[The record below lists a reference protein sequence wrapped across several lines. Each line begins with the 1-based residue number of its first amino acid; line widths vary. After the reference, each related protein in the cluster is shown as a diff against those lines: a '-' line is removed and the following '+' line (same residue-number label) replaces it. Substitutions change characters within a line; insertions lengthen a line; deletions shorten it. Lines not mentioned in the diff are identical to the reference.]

1 MRALLV
7 IIFLLVFLLNSQAQ
21 YNFKP
26 LSTHLKNSE
35 KIKKNLKAG
44 LLTEIN
50 QISVDTLALLRDNY
64 EKSLSSIYKAIDKE
78 KFIWSDTLTALV
90 ERVLN
95 KLLVSNRVRTLFPIV
110 LIANTPEANAI
121 CLPSGTIIVT
131 IGLLGRITTEEQLA
145 FVLAHEL
152 EHHHLKH
159 VRARMYIQQKSKSE
173 KKLESTVKD
182 ILNGG
187 EPIEEIEELKE
198 LFYET
203 AEFSRKKELEA
214 DSAAIKLMESVHYN
228 TNGAIDVLSLLE
240 LGLCSDSLSNDK
252 LFEPLNSPKFPFR
265 KVWISR
271 DFQPEERFSPLF
283 FFSKD
288 SLKSHPE
295 TEFRQKEIRRQIHET
310 STSTSVDSITKIARF
325 QIVKSA
331 YDEQFL
337 DVALYQAL
345 SLAYLYG
352 MSDYLIE
359 YIGKTLALTAQL
371 KKNPLTNRYFYKSTY
386 GFCHS
391 LQQTSNL
398 LRTID
403 AQEIGEILFQ
413 FMNQSKIFDP
423 DNELHYWLIWQAC
436 NLTPRI
442 TTGDK
447 IRTQYLQKF
456 PNGQYKKRMK

>member
-1 MRALLV
+1 MIRILFILLLFPLAL
-7 IIFLLVFLLNSQAQ
+7 NGQPEA
-21 YNFKP
+21 NFKP
-26 LSTHLKNSE
+26 LPTHLDNSE
-35 KIKKNLKAG
+35 EVKKILKAG
-44 LLTEIN
+44 LMAELKGM
-50 QISVDTLALLRDNY
+50 SKDTLNLLKDGY
-64 EKSLSSIYKAIDKE
+64 EKSISSLNKGIDNQ
-78 KFIWSDTLTALV
+78 KFVWSDKLTNLV
-90 ERVLN
+90 YQVLT
-95 KLLVSNRVRTLFPIV
+95 KLIASDTKRSSLPVV
-110 LIANTPEANAI
+110 LIANTPEANAV
-121 CLPSGTIIVT
+121 CLPSGAIVIT

-152 EHHHLKH
+152 QHHYLKH
-159 VRARMYIQQKSKSE
+159 VRSQMYIHQKAKSN

-182 ILNGG
+182 VLKGG
-187 EPIEEIEELKE
+187 EPVEEIAELRE

-203 AEFSRKKELEA
+203 AEFNRANELEA
-214 DSAAIKLMESVHYN
+214 DYAAIRLLKSVNYN
-228 TNGAIDVLSLLE
+228 PRGAIEVLNLLE
-240 LGLCSDSLSNDK
+240 LGLCSDSLSNEK
-252 LFEPLNSPKFPFR
+252 LFEPLNSPKFPFQNSWTH
-265 KVWISR
+265 K
-271 DFQPEERFSPLF
+271 DYQPQEKFNTIF
-283 FFSKD
+283 FLSKD
-288 SLKSHPE
+288 SLRSHPE
-295 TEFRQKEIRRQIHET
+295 TELRTEKIEQLLNGET
-310 STSTSVDSITKIARF
+310 NETDIDSITRIARF

-331 YDEQFL
+331 YDENYL

-345 SLAYLYG
+345 TLAYLYG

-359 YIGKTLALTAQL
+359 YIGKTLVLTAQM

-413 FMNQSKIFDP
+413 FMNRSKIFDP

-436 NLTPRI
+436 NLTPRV

-447 IRTQYLQKF
+447 IRTQYLQRF